1 MSPHHA
7 ATRSSAWI
15 YRTAAA
21 AVGVGVGVE
30 AAATFVI
37 TMLLRTEQRWSLI
50 SEGNDLTDM
59 KTQQTSRADLE

>member
-1 MSPHHA
+1 MQLHA
-7 ATRSSAWI
+7 AAPGFTGLLLLLLR
-15 YRTAAA
+15 
-21 AVGVGVGVE
+21 VGVGVGVV